1 MRFHQLCLRAFSGSS
16 FIAQLWR
23 QQNVSYCLVSAIS
36 CPCMVGLCAY
46 EIALSRLAP
55 SRSLTQA
62 IAQTRRKAG
71 GHSGLP
77 TEPKA
82 RKSAGKRCGTT
93 LSGAHRI
100 FTRRRSLVRVQQS
113 PPRENL
119 GNLVFPRFFSFL
131 MEFSMSACD
140 GHFAVLCFP
149 MLPCFRS
156 QAVLSC
162 TPFVP
167 WEPYKYL
174 RFTVMSSDNI
184 GSICCSC
191 ALTASALRLGV

>member
-1 MRFHQLCLRAFSGSS
+1 M
-16 FIAQLWR
+16 
-23 QQNVSYCLVSAIS
+23 
-36 CPCMVGLCAY
+36 
-46 EIALSRLAP
+46 
-55 SRSLTQA
+55 
-62 IAQTRRKAG
+62 
-71 GHSGLP
+71 P

-167 WEPYKYL
+167 WEPYKYPPS
-174 RFTVMSSDNI
+174 TSIASSRVSSQKPFMFFS
-184 GSICCSC
+184 SIIFLLCF
-191 ALTASALRLGV
+191 RLYLCGHRRAPAFE